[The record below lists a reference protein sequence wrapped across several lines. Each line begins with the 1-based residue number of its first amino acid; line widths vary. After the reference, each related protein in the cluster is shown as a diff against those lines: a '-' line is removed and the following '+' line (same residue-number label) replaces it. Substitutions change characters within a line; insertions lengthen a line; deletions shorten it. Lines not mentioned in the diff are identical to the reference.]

1 MVSRVDVVVD
11 SNVLID
17 YLKERDGFEL
27 ARKLLVF
34 SEMGDYGL
42 WMSAGQ
48 VTDLFYIMTSGGRK
62 TLSTQVRDM
71 ICCLR
76 KSVGVLP
83 ITQREVDLALDS
95 GWEDFE
101 DSALHQ
107 AAVNN
112 GASAIVTRDARGFE
126 RSAIPVFDPEE
137 FFEWMERKNGIA
149 YEEITF

>member
-17 YLKERDGFEL
+17 YLKERDGFAL

-42 WMSAGQ
+42 WMSASQ
-48 VTDLFYIMTSGGRK
+48 ATDLFYIMTSGGRK
-62 TLSTQVRDM
+62 TLSAQVRDM
-71 ICCLR
+71 IRCLR

-101 DSALHQ
+101 DSVLHQ

-112 GASAIVTRDARGFE
+112 GASAIVTRDARGFM
-126 RSAIPVFDPEE
+126 RSAIPVLVPEE

>member
-17 YLKERDGFEL
+17 YLKERDGFAL

-42 WMSAGQ
+42 WMSASQ
-48 VTDLFYIMTSGGRK
+48 ATDLFYIMTSGGRK
-62 TLSTQVRDM
+62 TLSAQVRDM
-71 ICCLR
+71 IRCLR

-101 DSALHQ
+101 DSVLHQ

-112 GASAIVTRDARGFE
+112 GASAIVTRDARG
-126 RSAIPVFDPEE
+126 SAIPVLDPEE

>member
-1 MVSRVDVVVD
+1 MDVVVD

-17 YLKERDGFEL
+17 YLKERDGFAL

-42 WMSAGQ
+42 WMSASQ
-48 VTDLFYIMTSGGRK
+48 ATDLFYIMTSGGRK
-62 TLSTQVRDM
+62 TLSAQVRDM
-71 ICCLR
+71 IRCLR

-101 DSALHQ
+101 DSVLHQ

-112 GASAIVTRDARGFE
+112 GASAIVTRDARGFV
-126 RSAIPVFDPEE
+126 RSAIPVLDPEE

>member
-17 YLKERDGFEL
+17 YLKERDGFAL

-62 TLSTQVRDM
+62 TLSAQVRDM
-71 ICCLR
+71 IRCLR

-112 GASAIVTRDARGFE
+112 GASAIVTRDARGFV
-126 RSAIPVFDPEE
+126 RSAIPVLDPEE

>member
-17 YLKERDGFEL
+17 YLKERDGFAL

-42 WMSAGQ
+42 WMSASQ

-62 TLSTQVRDM
+62 TLSAQVRDM
-71 ICCLR
+71 IRCLR

-83 ITQREVDLALDS
+83 ITQREIDLALDS

-101 DSALHQ
+101 DSVLHQ

-112 GASAIVTRDARGFE
+112 GASAIVTQDARGFE
-126 RSAIPVFDPEE
+126 RSAIPVLDPEE

>member
-1 MVSRVDVVVD
+1 MDVVVD

-17 YLKERDGFEL
+17 YLKERDGFAL

-42 WMSAGQ
+42 WMSASQ

-62 TLSTQVRDM
+62 TLSAQVRDM
-71 ICCLR
+71 IRCLR

-101 DSALHQ
+101 DSVLHQ
-107 AAVNN
+107 VAVNN
-112 GASAIVTRDARGFE
+112 GASAIVTRDARGFV
-126 RSAIPVFDPEE
+126 RSAIPVLDPEE

>member
-17 YLKERDGFEL
+17 YLKERDGFAL

-42 WMSAGQ
+42 WMSASQ

-62 TLSTQVRDM
+62 TLSAQVRDM
-71 ICCLR
+71 IRCLR

-101 DSALHQ
+101 DSVLHQ
-107 AAVNN
+107 VAVNN
-112 GASAIVTRDARGFE
+112 GASAIVTRDARGFV
-126 RSAIPVFDPEE
+126 RSAIPVLDPEE

>member
-17 YLKERDGFEL
+17 YLKERDGFAL

-42 WMSAGQ
+42 WMSASQ
-48 VTDLFYIMTSGGRK
+48 ATDLFYIMTSGGRK
-62 TLSTQVRDM
+62 TLSAQVRDM
-71 ICCLR
+71 IRCLR

-101 DSALHQ
+101 DSVLHQ

-112 GASAIVTRDARGFE
+112 GASAIVTRDARGFV
-126 RSAIPVFDPEE
+126 RSAIPVLDPEE

>member
-1 MVSRVDVVVD
+1 MVSRVDIVVD

-17 YLKERDGFEL
+17 YLKERDGFAL

-42 WMSAGQ
+42 WMSSSQ

-71 ICCLR
+71 IRCLR

-101 DSALHQ
+101 DSVLHQ

-112 GASAIVTRDARGFE
+112 GASAIVTRDARSFE